1 MNLIIKN
8 GIIVDPFNNVE
19 NQKADIKI
27 ENNIIVQVSDS
38 ISPKKSEQVYDA
50 KGCYVTPGLLDMHGH
65 LREPGREDKE
75 KISTGT
81 RSAAMGGFTEIAA
94 MPNTIPPIDNVTG
107 LKFVQMLAEKE
118 GVVHVHPIAAIT
130 KGQKGETLT
139 EMGDLFEQGA
149 VAFSDDGYSVQN
161 AELMRRALEYS
172 KMFNVPIIEH
182 AEDKNL
188 AEGGMINEGSVS
200 TLTGLKGI
208 PSVAEDAI
216 IARDLLLAEYTQAKL
231 HIAHISTKK
240 SVELIREAK
249 KKGVS
254 VTCEVTGHHFSL
266 NEELLSSFD
275 SNLKMNPPLRSQEDV
290 EALIDG
296 LKDGT
301 IDAIVSDHAPHTIF
315 EKEREFDYAP
325 FGIIGF
331 ETLVPLTF
339 TNLVHTKKLS
349 VYEVI
354 TRFTKNPYAIL
365 NLSSQGLV
373 KDAIANISVINPDL
387 ELKYNKE
394 DIVSKSCNSPFIG
407 KTFKGWPVLTV
418 VEGKVIMQDRK
429 ILV

>member
-1 MNLIIKN
+1 VNLIIKN
-8 GIIVDPFNNVE
+8 GIIVDPFNNIE
-19 NQKADIKI
+19 HKKADIKI
-27 ENNIIVQVSDS
+27 ENNFIVQISDS
-38 ISPKKSEQVYDA
+38 ILPDKDFQVYDA
-50 KGCYVTPGLLDMHGH
+50 KGCYVTPGLFDMHAH

-75 KISTGT
+75 KFSTGT

-149 VAFSDDGYSVQN
+149 VSFSDDGYSVQN
-161 AELMRRALEYS
+161 AELMRRALEYA

-188 AEGGMINEGSVS
+188 AEDGMINEGYIS

-208 PSVAEDAI
+208 PSVAEDII

-231 HIAHISTKK
+231 HIAHVSTKK

-249 KKGVS
+249 KKGVA

-290 EALIDG
+290 EAIIEG
-296 LKDGT
+296 LQDGT

-339 TNLVHTKKLS
+339 TNLVHSKKLS
-349 VYEVI
+349 VYEAI
-354 TRFTKNPYAIL
+354 TRFTKNPYSIL
-365 NLSSQGLV
+365 NLTSQGIGEG
-373 KDAIANISVINPDL
+373 AIANITVINPDL
-387 ELKYNKE
+387 ELEYKKE